1 MCELCGSIY
10 LYVLIDQK
18 ICVCT
23 PWVDKS
29 TCEAIGND
37 KSCGEG
43 RKMQER
49 SCSHGTQESCPNG
62 EKEEQSS
69 VCHLPKCPSK
79 LI

>member
-1 MCELCGSIY
+1 MCELRCSIY

-18 ICVCT
+18 NCVCG
-23 PWVDKS
+23 PWEDKS
-29 TCEAIGND
+29 TCEGIGDD

-49 SCSHGTQESCPNG
+49 SCSQGTQESCPNG

-69 VCHLPKCPSK
+69 VCQLPECPSK
-79 LI
+79 LL